1 MPRLVYIAN
10 LRLPTVKAYGIQIAK
25 MCEAFTGQN
34 IKVELTAPFRFNRI
48 KEDFFKYYGIK
59 NNFSFHRIP
68 SPDFYL
74 PGDLDKLAFGLKSFI
89 SALILVAKAL
99 KGKADIYY
107 FRDELPAFLASFL
120 IDGSIITFEAHKFSG
135 RKLFFYRRFRKSG
148 IRLIVITKNLADK
161 FLKIGFN
168 QSRVLVA
175 SDGVDL
181 DEFDIETSRE
191 NARLKL
197 GLPLDKKIVVY
208 TGHLFDWKGAGIL
221 AETALLLPEV
231 FFVFVGGTD
240 HNIIEFKRKFGE
252 VNNIHIVGHKPHRE
266 IPIYLK
272 AADVLVLPNQSGEAI
287 SELYTSP
294 LKLFEYMASGRPI
307 VASNLPSIREILN
320 ENNSLLVK
328 SNPNSL
334 AVSIKEILQD
344 QTLAQKISAQALK
357 DVQGYTWSNRAQKI
371 LNFVS

>member
-10 LRLPTVKAYGIQIAK
+10 LRLPTEKAYGIQIAK

-148 IRLIVITKNLADK
+148 IRLIVITKSLADK